1 MTDWKPD
8 LYLQFERDRNLPA
21 RDLLS
26 RLPAFERPRIVD
38 IGCGPGNST
47 ELLVERFPDA
57 RVSGVDTSPAMI
69 EAARKRL
76 PNVSFSLGDAA
87 KWRPAAPCDVLF
99 ANALFQWVPTRL
111 QVFVDLV
118 GHLTLGGCLA
128 AQMPDNLNEPSH
140 ELMRAV
146 AARPRFREKLA
157 KAAQARAPIE
167 SIEAIYDALCPLARE
182 VDVWRTT
189 YVPALAGPDAIV
201 GWVSSTGLKPF
212 IDPLDAD
219 DRAAFLME
227 YRDEIAKAY
236 PARADGRVLLPFPRL
251 FLVARR

>member
-26 RLPAFERPRIVD
+26 RLPPFERPRIVD

-47 ELLVERFPDA
+47 ELLIERFPDG
-57 RVSGVDTSPAMI
+57 RVSGVDNSPAMI

-76 PNVSFSLGDAA
+76 PDVPFSLGDAA
-87 KWRPAAPCDVLF
+87 RWRPSAPCDVLF
-99 ANALFQWVPTRL
+99 ANALFQWIPSRL
-111 QVFVDLV
+111 QVFKDLV
-118 GHLTLGGCLA
+118 GHLTPGGCLA
-128 AQMPDNLNEPSH
+128 VQMPDNLAEPSH
-140 ELMRAV
+140 VLMRAV
-146 AARPRFREKLA
+146 AAAPRFRAKLA
-157 KAAQARAPIE
+157 KAAEARAAIE
-167 SIEAIYDALCPLARE
+167 PMEAMYDALCPLARE
-182 VDVWRTT
+182 VEVWRTT

-219 DRAAFLME
+219 DRAAFLAE

-236 PARADGRVLLPFPRL
+236 PIRADGRVLLPFPRL
-251 FLVARR
+251 FVVARR